1 MKILNRLRNRPPR
14 EEAADPGSVEAS
26 SPDVAELP
34 FPGYDKLDDKE
45 VGARLH
51 ELSQVEL
58 AAVETYERS
67 HKNRPEV
74 LDKLRYMHTSEPL
87 PGYDALSPEQIVEA
101 LADADAETVRAVR
114 DYERK
119 FGHRLQVMEEAARVL
134 PTSQA
139 SAGEERTREDKAA
152 RLREGFASR
161 AKTAGGLASGGS
173 APADREGRGGL
184 DRDG

>member
-1 MKILNRLRNRPPR
+1 MKILDALRNRRSRGDAPD
-14 EEAADPGSVEAS
+14 EEAS
-26 SPDVAELP
+26 SPDAAELP

-45 VGARLH
+45 LGARLP

-74 LDKLRYMHTSEPL
+74 LDKLRYMHTREPL

-101 LADADAETVRAVR
+101 LAGADAETVRAVR

-119 FGHRLQVMEEAARVL
+119 FGARPQVMEEAARVL
-134 PTSQA
+134 PTATA
-139 SAGEERTREDKAA
+139 SAGEDRADKAKA
-152 RLREGFASR
+152 ERVKEGFADR
-161 AKTAGGLASGGS
+161 DKTA
-173 APADREGRGGL
+173 
-184 DRDG
+184 RDIPE